1 MGSENISLES
11 IKNESTRVQT
21 SAARDEE
28 DYGQDGAFV
37 AAKYMGTITD
47 QREMSMLGRA
57 QVLRVRILHNELLG
71 RHLLTMCRGIFSSYP
86 SWVSVAHLLAPGN
99 SF

>member
-47 QREMSMLGRA
+47 QREMSVLGRT
-57 QVLRVRILHNELLG
+57 QVLRVRISPTEFVETPS
-71 RHLLTMCRGIFSSYP
+71 LTTCRGTFDSSQFS
-86 SWVSVAHLLAPGN
+86 ALDAL
-99 SF
+99 